1 MKSESQTRGPGLDE
15 REFGHGFVGEV
26 VDAAGATIPIAG
38 VAGIALDLVE
48 HGVDPSGGRVVF
60 VLLDELMRGLP
71 IAGDGEIQRAEEF
84 GGWSAHAGVL
94 LR

>member
-1 MKSESQTRGPGLDE
+1 
-15 REFGHGFVGEV
+15 
-26 VDAAGATIPIAG
+26 
-38 VAGIALDLVE
+38 
-48 HGVDPSGGRVVF
+48 
-60 VLLDELMRGLP
+60 LLDELMRGLP